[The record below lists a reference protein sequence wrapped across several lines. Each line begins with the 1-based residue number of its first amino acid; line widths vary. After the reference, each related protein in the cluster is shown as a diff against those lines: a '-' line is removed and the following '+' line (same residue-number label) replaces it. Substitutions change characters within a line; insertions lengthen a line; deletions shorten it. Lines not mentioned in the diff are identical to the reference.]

1 MDIDALEKMLAAG
14 RDSAMLRFTL
24 GAACARQGRQ
34 AEAIDHL
41 SEAVRQDPSYSAA
54 WQALGRAREATGD
67 EEGALDS
74 YRRGL
79 EAANGKGDMQV
90 VRALQVFIRRLEKR
104 RGSGASGAADTSPA
118 PRERP

>member
-24 GAACARQGRQ
+24 GAAHARQGRH
-34 AEAIDHL
+34 AEAIAHL
-41 SEAVRQDPSYSAA
+41 SEAVRQDPGYSAA

-67 EEGALDS
+67 EERALDS

-79 EAANGKGDMQV
+79 EAAKGKGDMQV

-104 RGSGASGAADTSPA
+104 RGNEVSGAGDTSPT